1 VNELPDELID
11 ELLTTKKRRS
21 PSPKNPH
28 VDTPTKPKSSRL
40 ADMFP
45 RQEQEGPVRYVDSE
59 MRCGMRGCSSATYIK
74 VNGLPRCTAHALREC
89 NSMLVDAGF
98 RGV

>member
-11 ELLTTKKRRS
+11 DLLTTKKRRS
-21 PSPKNPH
+21 PQKNPH

-40 ADMFP
+40 AELYP
-45 RQEQEGPVRYVDSE
+45 TTQQEGPVRYVDTE
-59 MRCGMRGCSSATYIK
+59 MRCGTRGCSSPTYIK
-74 VNGLPRCTAHALREC
+74 VNGLPRCSAHAIKEC